1 MKPNLVFIALLLLVY
16 SCKKKSPADP
26 GNTYDPNKPSFRIG
40 SKWTYVYTAY
50 DQSGAPI
57 NSSEDEYKV
66 VRDTTINGTKYF
78 IDSYGTYFGYKSD
91 GAYFF
96 EKNNNREVLYF
107 KYPAPV
113 NATYAIA
120 PAGPSCASNIS
131 ITVMNTDTSYTYNT
145 RSYDKLVYYIFNHTI
160 VTCQGTGST
169 VKYLYSTKIGF
180 FVYGRFANNNTTA
193 YSTVELK
200 SFTY

>member
-1 MKPNLVFIALLLLVY
+1 MRPNLILVALFFLFY
-16 SCKKKSPADP
+16 SCQKKSPTDP

-40 SKWTYVYTAY
+40 SKWTYAYTAY
-50 DQSGAPI
+50 DQSGVAV

-66 VRDTTINGTKYF
+66 VRDTTISGTKYF

-113 NATYAIA
+113 NTIYSID
-120 PAGPSCASNIS
+120 PAGPFCTHNTS
-131 ITVMNTDTSYTYNT
+131 ITVKNTDTSYTYT
-145 RSYDKLVYYIFNHTI
+145 SHSYDKLVFYIFNYTI
-160 VTCQGTGST
+160 VNCQGIPST
-169 VKYLYSTKIGF
+169 AKYLYSTKIGL
-180 FVYGRFANNNTTA
+180 FVYSRFANNNSTA